1 MPSFDVVHDSARL
14 GVLSPAGIGFTS
26 ASWIA
31 YSTMNGLMNASVS
44 LGSSHFAA
52 RVTWSPHVSV
62 PSGAAT
68 AGPAMAASNSTTIGT
83 SFMAVPRILA
93 EINVPNRRS
102 ERAGLY
108 SCPQRRS
115 SIEPAQDRPRRR
127 RGRIRQADRDPR
139 PPGAARGRARARRA
153 ARARGRRIDLR
164 LGHPPVGWNDPGVG
178 AGVAAHRPRPRDEG
192 TVVAFGPGPREDSI
206 GQPLKEGD
214 RLLWTHVYCG
224 QCHECRVQHTPTLCR
239 RKKQY
244 MRTNCEQFPYLVGGF
259 AQYCYVFPP
268 SGRVRI
274 PDGVPDGVAS
284 AASCALRT
292 VIHAFDRVGRLEPHQ
307 RVVIQGA
314 GPLGLFAT
322 AVANHAGVSELIVV
336 GAPEPR
342 LALARRWGASS
353 TGSVEDLPTP
363 EARLARVR
371 ELTDGRGADV
381 VFELSGAP
389 YAFAEGLDFLRPGG
403 RYAVVGQLGG
413 PLTPV
418 QAALFVR
425 KQATVLGVQSA
436 DIGQFWKALEFVRR
450 TASRY
455 DFGAMLTTRYPLD
468 RINEAIQSMRAF
480 REIKPL
486 VLPWAER

>member
-1 MPSFDVVHDSARL
+1 LLVRVDVASICGSDVHQWDGMTQA
-14 GVLSPAGIGFTS
+14 
-26 ASWIA
+26 
-31 YSTMNGLMNASVS
+31 
-44 LGSSHFAA
+44 
-52 RVTWSPHVSV
+52 
-62 PSGAAT
+62 
-68 AGPAMAASNSTTIGT
+68 
-83 SFMAVPRILA
+83 LA
-93 EINVPNRRS
+93 
-102 ERAGLY
+102 
-108 SCPQRRS
+108 
-115 SIEPAQDRPRRR
+115 PAQLP
-127 RGRIRQADRDPR
+127 IV
-139 PPGAARGRARARRA
+139 
-153 ARARGRRIDLR
+153 
-164 LGHPPVGWNDPGVG
+164 LGH
-178 AGVAAHRPRPRDEG
+178 EMMG

-224 QCHECRVQHTPTLCR
+224 QCQECRVQHTPTLCR

-244 MRTNCEQFPYLVGGF
+244 MRTNCERFPYLVGGF

-268 SGRVRI
+268 SGRVHI

-292 VIHAFDRVGRLEPHQ
+292 VIHAFDRVGRVEPHQ

-336 GAPEPR
+336 GAPARR
-342 LALARRWGASS
+342 LGLAKRWGASAVV
-353 TGSVEDLPTP
+353 SVEELPTA

-371 ELTDGRGADV
+371 ELTGGLGADV

-425 KQATVLGVQSA
+425 KQATILGVQSA

-455 DFGAMLTTRYPLD
+455 DFEAMLTTRYPLD
-468 RINEAIQSMRAF
+468 RINDAIQNMRAF

-486 VLPWAER
+486 VLPWAS

>member
-1 MPSFDVVHDSARL
+1 MSLPKTARAAVVAEYGKPIEIREL
-14 GVLSPAGIGFTS
+14 PVPQENELEPGALLVRVEV
-26 ASWIA
+26 
-31 YSTMNGLMNASVS
+31 ASVCGSDVHQWDGMTQALAPAS
-44 LGSSHFAA
+44 LPI
-52 RVTWSPHVSV
+52 V
-62 PSGAAT
+62 
-68 AGPAMAASNSTTIGT
+68 
-83 SFMAVPRILA
+83 
-93 EINVPNRRS
+93 
-102 ERAGLY
+102 
-108 SCPQRRS
+108 
-115 SIEPAQDRPRRR
+115 
-127 RGRIRQADRDPR
+127 
-139 PPGAARGRARARRA
+139 
-153 ARARGRRIDLR
+153 
-164 LGHPPVGWNDPGVG
+164 LGH
-178 AGVAAHRPRPRDEG
+178 EMMG

-206 GQPLKEGD
+206 GQPLAEGD

-244 MRTNCEQFPYLVGGF
+244 MRTNCERFPYLVGGF

-292 VIHAFDRVGRLEPHQ
+292 VVHAFDRVGRIEAHQ

-322 AVANHAGVSELIVV
+322 AMANHAGVSEIIVV
-336 GAPEPR
+336 GAPERR
-342 LALARRWGASS
+342 LALAKQWGA
-353 TGSVEDLPTP
+353 TAVVSVEELSTA

-371 ELTDGRGADV
+371 ELTGGLGADV

-425 KQATVLGVQSA
+425 KQATILGVQSA

-468 RINEAIQSMRAF
+468 RINEAIQNMRAF

>member
-1 MPSFDVVHDSARL
+1 
-14 GVLSPAGIGFTS
+14 
-26 ASWIA
+26 
-31 YSTMNGLMNASVS
+31 MNGLMNASVS

-153 ARARGRRIDLR
+153 ARARGRRVDLR
-164 LGHPPVGWNDPGVG
+164 LGRPPVGWDDPGVG
-178 AGVAAHRPRPRDEG
+178 AGVAAHRPRPRDDGHRRRLRSGATRGLHRSASERG
-192 TVVAFGPGPREDSI
+192 RPPPVDARVLWPVPRVPRSAHADAVPAQEAVHAHQLRALPLPRRRFRAVLLRVPALGPRA
-206 GQPLKEGD
+206 
-214 RLLWTHVYCG
+214 R
-224 QCHECRVQHTPTLCR
+224 
-239 RKKQY
+239 
-244 MRTNCEQFPYLVGGF
+244 
-259 AQYCYVFPP
+259 
-268 SGRVRI
+268 SGRR
-274 PDGVPDGVAS
+274 A
-284 AASCALRT
+284 
-292 VIHAFDRVGRLEPHQ
+292 GRP
-307 RVVIQGA
+307 
-314 GPLGLFAT
+314 
-322 AVANHAGVSELIVV
+322 
-336 GAPEPR
+336 
-342 LALARRWGASS
+342 
-353 TGSVEDLPTP
+353 
-363 EARLARVR
+363 
-371 ELTDGRGADV
+371 RGADV
-381 VFELSGAP
+381 VLELSGAP

>member
-1 MPSFDVVHDSARL
+1 MTDTATTMR
-14 GVLSPAGIGFTS
+14 S
-26 ASWIA
+26 ASGMA
-31 YSTMNGLMNASVS
+31 NNTTK
-44 LGSSHFAA
+44 A
-52 RVTWSPHVSV
+52 RR
-62 PSGAAT
+62 
-68 AGPAMAASNSTTIGT
+68 T
-83 SFMAVPRILA
+83 SRK
-93 EINVPNRRS
+93 S
-102 ERAGLY
+102 
-108 SCPQRRS
+108 
-115 SIEPAQDRPRRR
+115 DRTVANPT
-127 RGRIRQADRDPR
+127 
-139 PPGAARGRARARRA
+139 GRARRTRARRDGTLTARGCDVTAIPYLCISRA
-153 ARARGRRIDLR
+153 APPTSLGDRVLPNPGLLPANLPKAPLQGRHPVVHLLGQGRAPRFLLRRRLAHRGRRGGVTVRAAVFQPVLALAHGWSLPVAILSTRSPFAKIDILALAAR
-164 LGHPPVGWNDPGVG
+164 LWTEEVRAMSLLPKTARAAVVAEYGKPIEIRDLPVPREDELEPGALLVRVDVASICGSDVHQWDGMTQTLAPASLPIVLGH
-178 AGVAAHRPRPRDEG
+178 EMMG

-244 MRTNCEQFPYLVGGF
+244 MRTNCERFPYLVGGF

-274 PDGVPDGVAS
+274 PDDVPDGVAA

-292 VIHAFDRVGRLEPHQ
+292 VVHAFDRLGRIEPHQ

-322 AVANHAGVSELIVV
+322 AVANHAGVSDLIVV
-336 GAPEPR
+336 GA
-342 LALARRWGASS
+342 
-353 TGSVEDLPTP
+353 
-363 EARLARVR
+363 
-371 ELTDGRGADV
+371 
-381 VFELSGAP
+381 
-389 YAFAEGLDFLRPGG
+389 
-403 RYAVVGQLGG
+403 

-486 VLPWAER
+486 VLPWTER